1 MDITS
6 NELRTGNL
14 LQYFIGEEN
23 CDWDTTKLDWQDI
36 KWCEEENE
44 NFNKVHKPIPLTEEW
59 IEDFGFRLQSV
70 AKHDFKFN
78 NVVRTD
84 KLYTTNPFNLDDVD
98 TFEIEV
104 IKDGDDNAVRRIGI
118 KGLDYYDASNIQ
130 FVHELQN
137 LYFALTKTELVLQ
150 ERREKV

>member
-1 MDITS
+1 MAITP
-6 NELRTGNL
+6 NELRVGNWI
-14 LQYFIGEEN
+14 QNPEGEIYQSTEY
-23 CDWDTTKLDWQDI
+23 T
-36 KWCEEENE
+36 
-44 NFNKVHKPIPLTEEW
+44 PLVITRESRIFEGVPLSEEW
-59 IEDFGFRLQSV
+59 IENFGFRLQTV

-78 NVVRTD
+78 KVVRTD

-118 KGLDYYDASNIQ
+118 KGLDYYDALNIQ

-150 ERREKV
+150 ERGEKV